1 MRILIATSGS
11 SHSDVALR
19 FGALIAHPACEP
31 PTILTVIK
39 QEKDRP
45 RTVTILDHAC
55 ELLEPVTPDVQ
66 TKVRIGHVV
75 EEITREAEEGGYDLL
90 VVGYKPKSNF
100 VERLLSRSV
109 ALQAIELAS
118 CPVIIAKG
126 RINPI
131 HRILLCDSGAK
142 RPSLIAQYATQLAKQ
157 IEGEEQITVLHVMSQ
172 ISAGPGVV
180 GKQLRAGADDLIQE
194 DTPEGKL
201 LKQDV
206 HILNQSNISTIPKV
220 RHGLVVD
227 EILDEARTGDYD
239 LVIIGALRADR
250 WRRILLDNLA
260 NKIIDRINRP
270 VLVVH

>member
-19 FGALIAHPACEP
+19 FGAQIAHPACDP
-31 PTILTVIK
+31 PTVLTVIK
-39 QEKDRP
+39 KETDRP
-45 RTVTILDHAC
+45 RTAAILDHAF
-55 ELLEPVTPDVQ
+55 ELLEARTPDVR

-75 EEITREAEEGGYDLL
+75 EEITREAEEGEYDLL
-90 VVGYKPKSNF
+90 VVGYKPPGNF

-109 ALQAIELAS
+109 VLQVVELAP
-118 CPVIIAKG
+118 CPVLIAKG
-126 RINPI
+126 RFNPV

-142 RPSLIAQYATQLAKQ
+142 SPSLITQFATQLAKQ
-157 IEGEEQITVLHVMSQ
+157 IEGEEQITILHVMSQ

-180 GKQLRAGADDLIQE
+180 GKQLRAEAEDLIQE

-206 HILNQSNISTIPKV
+206 RILNQSNISTIPKV

-227 EILDEARTGDYD
+227 EILEEARIGDYD
-239 LVIIGALRADR
+239 LVIIGAHRGDT
-250 WRRILLDNLA
+250 WHRILLDNLA
-260 NKIIDRINRP
+260 NQIIDKMDRP
-270 VLVVH
+270 VLVV